1 MAKGTKRREGRRYF
15 MKIINNP
22 RTDHIQ
28 KKNAFAA
35 DVLRELFLF
44 WSCANILNRQYLR

>member
-1 MAKGTKRREGRRYF
+1 

-35 DVLRELFLF
+35 DVLRELLPV
-44 WSCANILNRQYLR
+44 LELRDHFEQAVFAVTLL